1 MKSVSERQR
10 QRDRTLGL
18 LGAIFSVMFLYRLW
32 GAVLVPPSASPTAP
46 ATIWFVVASST
57 LLALLAWSVGRL
69 TGDVYNRERLYRL
82 VVGTLSTIGIGAAL
96 VFLGYAIATYPG
108 HL

>member
-1 MKSVSERQR
+1 MESVNERQR

-18 LGAIFSVMFLYRLW
+18 LGAILAVIFLSRMW
-32 GAVLVPPSASPTAP
+32 TAVLASPSASPTAP
-46 ATIWFVVASST
+46 ATIWFVVANAT

-69 TGDVYNRERLYRL
+69 TGDVYDRERLYRL
-82 VVGTLSTIGIGAAL
+82 VVGALSTIAVGSAL
-96 VFLGYAIATYPG
+96 VLLGYAIATYPG